1 MTIAV
6 CCTLADGVVL
16 GTDSAITVTGQ
27 VKTPQ
32 GVLPGGV
39 LKVYNDAEKVFG
51 FHVDVQKDLRLPV
64 GLVTYGLATLG
75 NRTIE
80 SFVREFELDHKPA
93 DLKKL
98 KMEELCTELHGF
110 FRKRYVEL
118 LGKAIAAQGRKL
130 EDVPPEQRA
139 LGFFVG
145 GFSPDEPLPEAWEV
159 NVHLDDKATRVNR
172 IREPGNFG
180 SNWGGQFGGVHRFHK
195 GYDQQAIDALLNA
208 LVAEYKMV
216 DPENAAQLARI
227 SAIVTSALA
236 PFEYQVPFAAMPLQE
251 GIDYTAFLLD
261 MMILQHRFVFGAPTC
276 GGNVRIAVV
285 RKHEGFQW
293 VTGREYEVRGS
304 RYV

>member
-6 CCTLADGVVL
+6 CCTLADGVVI

-27 VKTPQ
+27 IKTPQ
-32 GVLPGGV
+32 GVLPGV

-51 FHVDVQKDLRLPV
+51 FHVEVEKDLRLPV

-75 NRTIE
+75 HRTIE

-93 DLKKL
+93 ELKKL
-98 KMEELCTELHGF
+98 TIEELCGELHAF
-110 FRKRYVEL
+110 FRKPYVEFIEKSL
-118 LGKAIAAQGRKL
+118 AAEGRKL
-130 EDVPPEQRA
+130 EDIPVEQRV

-145 GFSPDEPLPEAWEV
+145 GFSPKESLPEAWEV
-159 NVHLDDKATRVNR
+159 NVHFEDKRRFAR

-180 SNWGGQFGGVHRFHK
+180 SNWGGQFGGVQRFHM
-195 GYDQQAIDALLNA
+195 GWDPAAIDAMVSA
-208 LVAEYKMV
+208 LVAEYKFV
-216 DPENAAQLARI
+216 DLGNAKHTDRV
-227 SAIVTSALA
+227 STIVKAALA

-276 GGNVRIAVV
+276 GGNVRIAVI

-293 VTGREYEVRGS
+293 VTGRAYQVRGS

>member
-6 CCTLADGVVL
+6 CCTLADGVVI

-27 VKTPQ
+27 VKTPK
-32 GVLPGGV
+32 GVLPGV
-39 LKVYNDAEKVFG
+39 LKVYNDAEKIFG
-51 FHVDVQKDLRLPV
+51 FHVDAEKDLRLPV

-98 KMEELCTELHGF
+98 MIQDLCEELHGF
-110 FRKRYVEL
+110 FRKQYVDL
-118 LGKAIAAQGRKL
+118 LGKALASQGRKL
-130 EDVPPEQRA
+130 EDIPVEQRV
-139 LGFFVG
+139 LGLFVG
-145 GFSPDEPLPEAWEV
+145 GFSPMESLPEAWEV
-159 NVHLDDKATRVNR
+159 NVHFDDKATRVKR
-172 IREPGNFG
+172 IREPGEFG
-180 SNWGGQFGGVHRFHK
+180 SNWGGQFGGVQRFHK
-195 GYDQQAIDALLNA
+195 GWDPQAIDALLNA
-208 LVAEYKMV
+208 LLAEFKFV
-216 DPENAAQLARI
+216 DRANEEQANRV
-227 SAIVTSALA
+227 SALVQTALA

-276 GGNVRIAVV
+276 GGNVRIAVI

-293 VTGREYEVRGS
+293 VTDRRFEVRGS

>member
-6 CCTLADGVVL
+6 CCTLADGVVV

-27 VKTPQ
+27 IKTPQ
-32 GVLPGGV
+32 GVLPGV

-98 KMEELCTELHGF
+98 TVQELCDELHTF
-110 FRKRYVEL
+110 FRKQYVEL
-118 LGKAIAAQGRKL
+118 LGKTLTALGRKL
-130 EDVPPEQRA
+130 EDIPVEQRV
-139 LGFFVG
+139 LGLFVG
-145 GFSPDEPLPEAWEV
+145 GFSPKEPLPEAWEV
-159 NVHLDDKATRVNR
+159 NVHFDDKATR
-172 IREPGNFG
+172 IRQVRAPGDFG
-180 SNWGGQFGGVHRFHK
+180 SNWAGQFGGVQRFHK
-195 GYDQQAIDALLNA
+195 GWDPQVIDAVLSALN
-208 LVAEYKMV
+208 AEYKFV
-216 DPENAAQLARI
+216 DPNNAEQANRV
-227 SAIVTSALA
+227 STIVQTALA

-276 GGNVRIAVV
+276 GGNVRIAVI

-293 VTGREYEVRGS
+293 ITGQHYEVRGS
-304 RYV
+304 RYA